1 MDRIVSAG
9 QSYRSNAVRCAP
21 FRIQGCAD
29 ADMPRGIKWTDA
41 EEAALRAGMRSF
53 GNRPGHWS
61 EIIEDPRWRKA
72 LEARTNVDLKDKW
85 CVGARLLFVPS

>member
-1 MDRIVSAG
+1 MQAITAIDRT
-9 QSYRSNAVRCAP
+9 RCAALR
-21 FRIQGCAD
+21 FTSD

-61 EIIEDPRWRKA
+61 EIIEDPRWCKA
-72 LEARTNVDLKDKW
+72 LEARTNVYLKDKW
-85 CVGARLLFVPS
+85 CVGGRLLFVTSS